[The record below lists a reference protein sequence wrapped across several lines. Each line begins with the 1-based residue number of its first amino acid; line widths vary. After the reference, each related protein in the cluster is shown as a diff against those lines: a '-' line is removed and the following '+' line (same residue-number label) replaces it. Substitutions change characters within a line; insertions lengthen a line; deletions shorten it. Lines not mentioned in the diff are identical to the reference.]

1 MNPGT
6 RLVPGPSLPFH
17 LAGEGTATGLG
28 RLCFLGISNNSFF
41 RVCLQAILSK
51 ADYDVLLEKPHQTS
65 YLLNLSRD
73 LQRTENY
80 IVFSYV
86 LLSVFG
92 KTRES
97 ETKTWKISMP
107 RESGRNPPATR
118 KSIRS
123 VANQFFSQQFVEYP
137 CRSTKWRWNK
147 RHLWQL

>member
-1 MNPGT
+1 MTSGT
-6 RLVPGPSLPFH
+6 RLVSGPSLPFH
-17 LAGEGTATGLG
+17 LAGEGTATG

-51 ADYDVLLEKPHQTS
+51 ADYGVLLEKPHQTS

-92 KTRES
+92 KTRKS
-97 ETKTWKISMP
+97 EPKTWKISMP
-107 RESGRNPPATR
+107 RVSGRNPPATR
-118 KSIRS
+118 KSLRS